1 MLLIKSIT
9 AEPEFDGEIREVND
23 PESGSESDSSMSL
36 DGSGDSSD
44 SDNEITDSDSKSEL
58 SASEMDEK
66 GAVSKQIGE
75 VVDDVPVISGRHEED
90 LAVDENK
97 NNDEIGFAYGAD
109 VLNLHRNLQVEEDE
123 LNLHRNLQVEEDEL
137 NLHRNLQ
144 VEEAASKEEG
154 YANVG
159 AISLQKDA
167 NNYLDEAIAQNLDS
181 NLLAC
186 QEDNQNELYKYP
198 VEIEN
203 PSHQENYTELENDN
217 FNDYL
222 CSDGK
227 NSFPYWQDSDIG
239 NAGCSEPL
247 EKQLEA
253 SCNKEERRSLSDSN
267 DYFSPVATSGEKT
280 DSLHEESGYLCSTD
294 AGFDDSIDSDTMER
308 RFKSGILKNELHVS
322 EDMSGSDNNSDV
334 DRASIH
340 SEEHHVHFKDEV
352 VIMEFSDEEK
362 EEAKVDIEDGLKD
375 STISDKHVV
384 ESDSVENMENKENS
398 CLETID
404 PGAEAGASEVD
415 FSFYKIAKEE
425 ENDSTESLKLK
436 SEPDRLGIYCEL
448 EESHLAK
455 SAVTAEGNEA
465 FDEVHDSVPDH
476 IEKSENDNLSE
487 DGMEVGDS
495 GMAGDESHS
504 ASSHSDSEGNSSEEE
519 IDDSDSDSSGEGNIS
534 GEWNLSPLCDIDKA
548 DIIPELNNEAP
559 EEYIDSNIS
568 LVSNTPIE
576 NTDAERA
583 VAQDESKKLDT
594 ETPLLIKDEFKRSP
608 NESQPD
614 DEQIA
619 KAIGH
624 GDHEVDTIC
633 QDDGEESSGVAEMKA
648 ENDQEEMSPESNDVL
663 DIESQLKEVE
673 QHLISRLISETEA
686 NSANEV
692 ATDELENEA
701 LQDLVKSDAFE
712 SEKLRN
718 ECKEFEKQDDSET
731 EKHVLIDSQ
740 TATIPIDFNKESES
754 RSEGNVETPELDKG
768 VSDKPEDSDKGFFDK
783 QEILPQSELTDAEK
797 PVVIDQTFAE
807 DALNHNI
814 LQGAP
819 LEIKNSSEYLAD
831 KDEQNLLEGVNFG
844 SKSFKILS
852 LEGQDVRSEPGVIGM
867 DATESLKDGV
877 EKNTKPEIIS
887 EPASDLK
894 NYNLDKQNESSVDI
908 TNQFTNK
915 QLVSEPDRSVSGPEE
930 MISNND
936 LLLNRAR
943 NVPESGLEESPPEE
957 AVTESLQMEP
967 EVSTGVGDSGICS
980 EGTLTTD
987 DNDFSEETP
996 SEAHKKSTMIIEH
1009 IKQGIKTG
1017 LNCTHG
1023 MAC

>member
-1 MLLIKSIT
+1 MLIKSIT
-9 AEPEFDGEIREVND
+9 AEPELDGEIREVND
-23 PESGSESDSSMSL
+23 LESGSESDSSMSL

-75 VVDDVPVISGRHEED
+75 GVDDEPVVSGRHEED

-97 NNDEIGFAYGAD
+97 NDDEIGFAYGA
-109 VLNLHRNLQVEEDE
+109 DE
-123 LNLHRNLQVEEDEL
+123 LNLHRNLQVEEDDF

-181 NLLAC
+181 DLPAC

-198 VEIEN
+198 VEIESL
-203 PSHQENYTELENDN
+203 SHQENYTELENDN

-253 SCNKEERRSLSDSN
+253 SCNKEERRSLSDSS
-267 DYFSPVATSGEKT
+267 DYFSPVTTSREKT

-308 RFKSGILKNELHVS
+308 RFKSGILKNEMHVS

-384 ESDSVENMENKENS
+384 ESDSVENIENKGNS

-404 PGAEAGASEVD
+404 SGAEAGASEVD

-425 ENDSTESLKLK
+425 ENDSTESLKLE
-436 SEPDRLGIYCEL
+436 SEPDRSGIYYEL

-455 SAVTAEGNEA
+455 SAVTTERDEA
-465 FDEVHDSVPDH
+465 IDEVHDSVPDY
-476 IEKSENDNLSE
+476 IEKAENDHLSG

-495 GMAGDESHS
+495 GMVGDESHS
-504 ASSHSDSEGNSSEEE
+504 VSSHSGSEGNSSGDE

-534 GEWNLSPLCDIDKA
+534 GEWNLSPLCDLDKA
-548 DIIPELNNEAP
+548 DIIPELNNDAP
-559 EEYIDSNIS
+559 EESIDSNIS

-576 NTDAERA
+576 NTDAEEA
-583 VAQDESKKLDT
+583 EEQDVSKKIDT

-619 KAIGH
+619 KAIGQ
-624 GDHEVDTIC
+624 GDHEVETIC
-633 QDDGEESSGVAEMKA
+633 QDDGEEASGVSEMKA

-686 NSANEV
+686 NSSNEV
-692 ATDELENEA
+692 ATDELEIEA
-701 LQDLVKSDAFE
+701 LQDLVKNDAFE

-718 ECKEFEKQDDSET
+718 ECKEFEKQDDKET
-731 EKHVLIDSQ
+731 ERHVLIDSQ
-740 TATIPIDFNKESES
+740 TATIPINFNKESES
-754 RSEGNVETPELDKG
+754 RSEGNVEIPELDKG
-768 VSDKPEDSDKGFFDK
+768 VSDKPEDSDKAFFDK
-783 QEILPQSELTDAEK
+783 QEILPQSEVTDADK
-797 PVVIDQTFAE
+797 PVVIDQTIAE

-819 LEIKNSSEYLAD
+819 LDINNPSQYLAD
-831 KDEQNLLEGVNFG
+831 KDGQNLLEGVNFG

-852 LEGQDVRSEPGVIGM
+852 LEGEDVRYEPGVIGM
-867 DATESLKDGV
+867 MDTTESLKDGV
-877 EKNTKPEIIS
+877 EKIETKPEIIS

-915 QLVSEPDRSVSGPEE
+915 QLVPEQDSSVSGPEE

-943 NVPESGLEESPPEE
+943 DVPENGLEER
-957 AVTESLQMEP
+957 VTESLQMEP
-967 EVSTGVGDSGICS
+967 EVSTGVGDSGIGS
-980 EGTLTTD
+980 EGTLTAD
-987 DNDFSEETP
+987 NNDFSEETP
-996 SEAHKKSTMIIEH
+996 PEVHETSTKIIEH